1 MSFRKI
7 LVAIDQSL
15 LSSIVLEQA
24 LDYALKDGAKLMAF
38 HCINSGTLSDLPPH
52 LYFEVETEKAQEWLQ
67 PYCQKAADQ
76 GTPVECVVEVGQ
88 PGPSICDLAERWSA
102 DLIILG
108 RRNQTGLT
116 RLLLGSVSNHV
127 VHHAPCSVLVLHG

>member
-7 LVAIDQSL
+7 LVAIDQSPL
-15 LSSIVLEQA
+15 TSIVLEQA
-24 LDYALKDGAKLMAF
+24 LEFALEDGAKLLAF

-52 LYFEVETEKAQEWLQ
+52 IYFEAETEKAQEWLR
-67 PYCQKAADQ
+67 PYCQKATDQ
-76 GTPVECVVEVGQ
+76 GIPVEYVVEVGK
-88 PGPSICDLAERWSA
+88 PGPSICDLAERWGA